1 MASPLTVADF
11 AAMSELSKA
20 RRMAMQNM
28 FGGTRL
34 VFGSVEKAKTG
45 KKLLSSGKKVK
56 KSYDKVKTAT
66 HSGGGVAAHQI
77 RKQAEEFIKTCADVG
92 DIQDVVDALTS
103 DILSELISEVTPFIG
118 IVSSGLKVAKAGK
131 AVAQDGRALYKSRVQ
146 KTGFRGGDPLAAAE
160 AVIVLIKRDLAKD
173 SVNLARHSAATG
185 GKIAG
190 LVLDGGTATTATIGL
205 CNATAALGLEL
216 FALGLEIKEM
226 QAGNKRL
233 ASPATLDLTVFDECP
248 ILGCYLLTCAD
259 TSTVANFFIA
269 DIGLP
274 GWMDKIEEIKKKKMD
289 PMLKLATKDID
300 KSRLQLSGLQSD
312 KGTHTKKGFFAK
324 KKSDAMKYIGLG

>member
-1 MASPLTVADF
+1 LTTADF

-28 FGGTRL
+28 FGGTKL
-34 VFGSVEKAKTG
+34 VFGSVEKVKTG

-56 KSYDKVKTAT
+56 NSYDKVKSAT
-66 HSGGGVAAHQI
+66 HSGGGFAAQQI
-77 RKQAEEFIKTCADVG
+77 RAQAEQFIKTCADVES
-92 DIQDVVDALTS
+92 IQDVVDALTS
-103 DILSELISEVTPFIG
+103 EILSELISEITPFIG
-118 IVSSGLKVAKAGK
+118 IISGGVKVAKAGK
-131 AVAQDGRALYKSRVQ
+131 AVVEDGRALYNSKVQ
-146 KTGFRGGDPLAAAE
+146 KTGFRTGDPLAAAE

-173 SVNLARHSAATG
+173 SINLARHSAATG

-190 LVLDGGTATTATIGL
+190 LVLDAGTATTATIGL
-205 CNATAALGLEL
+205 CNAAAALGLEL
-216 FALGLEIKEM
+216 FTLGLEIKEM

-233 ASPATLDLTVFDECP
+233 ASPATLDLTVFNECP

-274 GWMDKIEEIKKKKMD
+274 GWMDKVEEIKKKKMD
-289 PMLKLATKDID
+289 PMLKLATKDIE
-300 KSRLQLSGLQSD
+300 KSRLQLSGLQSN
-312 KGTHTKKGFFAK
+312 KGTLSSKGFFAK
-324 KKSDAMKYIGLG
+324 KKSAAMQFIGLG